1 MLEVDLT
8 AEAAG
13 APHKVV
19 TIGSISIGHSIV
31 GPLAFYLEGYGGTV
45 LADGSSAWEAT
56 SDLGL
61 TLGIGSNVQLDAG
74 LNLGVTRVAEDVNPF
89 LGLAFRF

>member
-1 MLEVDLT
+1 MVEIDLT
-8 AEAAG
+8 AERAG
-13 APHKVV
+13 SPHKVITV
-19 TIGSISIGHSIV
+19 GSASIGHGIV
-31 GPLAFYLEGYGGTV
+31 GQLSFYAEVYGGTI
-45 LADGSSAWEAT
+45 LADDSSTWEAT

>member
-1 MLEVDLT
+1 MGALSFYAEV
-8 AEAAG
+8 
-13 APHKVV
+13 
-19 TIGSISIGHSIV
+19 
-31 GPLAFYLEGYGGTV
+31 YGGTI
-45 LADGSSAWEAT
+45 LADASTDWEGT

-61 TLGIGSNVQLDAG
+61 TLGIGRNVQLDAG

>member
-1 MLEVDLT
+1 MSRADW
-8 AEAAG
+8 
-13 APHKVV
+13 
-19 TIGSISIGHSIV
+19 
-31 GPLAFYLEGYGGTV
+31 EGTG
-45 LADGSSAWEAT
+45 
-56 SDLGL
+56 DLGL